1 MILGISGKKGSGK
14 STAAN
19 IIHGLVLKKLNLIQD
34 WTIGN
39 SGQLL
44 IKTTRSDGEV
54 GWGELWMSRQDS
66 QFVEYAENNIWPYV
80 KLYSF
85 ADSLK
90 AICHDLFDIPF
101 RCLHGTDEEKNQLQ
115 QHLLWENMPGVT
127 SDFAPDGMVFH
138 EAGPMTAREFMQF
151 FGTEIGRRM
160 YAPIWTESTI
170 KRILR
175 DGSELSIVADVRF
188 ENEVRAIEDAGGI
201 VLRLTRDEHSD
212 SHESETCLDNYAF
225 KEFIHNNGKSLQEFV
240 DEVVKFY
247 GRIS

>member
-1 MILGISGKKGSGK
+1 
-14 STAAN
+14 
-19 IIHGLVLKKLNLIQD
+19 
-34 WTIGN
+34 
-39 SGQLL
+39 
-44 IKTTRSDGEV
+44 
-54 GWGELWMSRQDS
+54 
-66 QFVEYAENNIWPYV
+66 
-80 KLYSF
+80 
-85 ADSLK
+85 
-90 AICHDLFDIPF
+90 
-101 RCLHGTDEEKNQLQ
+101 
-115 QHLLWENMPGVT
+115 
-127 SDFAPDGMVFH
+127 
-138 EAGPMTAREFMQF
+138 MTAREFMQF

-160 YAPIWTESTI
+160 YAPIWTGSTI

-225 KEFIHNNGKSLQEFV
+225 KEVIHNNDKSLQEFV